1 MITKDEI
8 VRPDDVSLLL
18 FLTLL
23 NFVNYVDRNLIG
35 SFANWIVPELD
46 LSNTEFALISG
57 VLFIFVYAIGGVLMG
72 TIADRVNRMKFI
84 AFGVAIWS
92 FLTAVSGAAR
102 GFYSLAIPRMLVGVG
117 ESVLA
122 PSALSTIGDRF
133 PNEWQGF
140 AVGVFGMAVPL
151 GLGGSLFIVAYLEP
165 LFGWRG
171 CFYLMGLFGLVLA
184 LIAYFVRETPRTNKN
199 HSSDLHISVPVIV
212 ATIFTLLKGSKVL
225 SLTLA
230 GSMIFGL
237 LIGATVFDQLW
248 FVQERGFD
256 RNEIA
261 GITAWLAIAGGLVG
275 NFFGG
280 LGGDLFM
287 RKTGLGRPFFLALVM
302 LCLAP
307 LILAYRLV
315 DPNSIW
321 FLTGIFAIFFQMAC
335 FYAPVFATIQE
346 IVPSNQRGLIF
357 GFIVLM
363 IQVAGVAIGITSGGI
378 LIDWFSHQGYSGPY
392 TIVLVIYTCISF
404 FAIPIFALAGWYFR
418 DEHLKSKR

>member
-1 MITKDEI
+1 MITKNEA
-8 VRPDDVSLLL
+8 VRPHDVSLLL

-35 SFANWIVPELD
+35 SFSNWIVPELD

-171 CFYLMGLFGLVLA
+171 CFYLMGLFGMVLA

-199 HSSDLHISVPVIV
+199 HSSDLQISVPVIV
-212 ATIFTLLKGSKVL
+212 ATIFALLRGSKVL

-230 GSMIFGL
+230 GSMVFGL

-261 GITAWLAIAGGLVG
+261 GITAWLAIAGGLIG

-321 FLTGIFAIFFQMAC
+321 FLIGIFATFFQMAC

-378 LIDWFSHQGYSGPY
+378 LIDWFSHQGFSGPY

-418 DEHLKSKR
+418 DEHLKS

>member
-1 MITKDEI
+1 LITKNEA
-8 VRPDDVSLLL
+8 VRPHDVSLLL

-35 SFANWIVPELD
+35 SFSNWIVPELD

-171 CFYLMGLFGLVLA
+171 CFYLMGLFGMVLA

-199 HSSDLHISVPVIV
+199 HSSDLQISVPVIV
-212 ATIFTLLKGSKVL
+212 ATIFALLRGSKVL

-230 GSMIFGL
+230 GSMVFGL

-261 GITAWLAIAGGLVG
+261 GITAWLAIAGGLIG

-321 FLTGIFAIFFQMAC
+321 FLIGIFATFFQMAC

-378 LIDWFSHQGYSGPY
+378 LIDWFSHQGFSGPY

-418 DEHLKSKR
+418 DEHLKS